1 MAPEVMKGIYNEKC
15 DIWSAGVIL
24 YILITGTPPFN
35 GETDED
41 ILENVKKMKYTFNI
55 PEMKNISV
63 ALKDLIA
70 SVLVEPPKRPTAEQ
84 ILNHPWILKGASTE
98 VLKINFSRMKAFT

>member
-24 YILITGTPPFN
+24 YILITGVPPFN

-41 ILENVKKMKYTFNI
+41 ILEAVKKMKYTLSI
-55 PEMKNISV
+55 PEMKGVSSSI
-63 ALKDLIA
+63 KDLIA
-70 SVLVEPPKRPTAEQ
+70 MILVESTKRPIADA
-84 ILNHPWILKGASTE
+84 ILKHPWVITGASH
-98 VLKINFSRMKAFT
+98 

>member
-24 YILITGTPPFN
+24 YILLTGVPPFN

-41 ILENVKKMKYTFNI
+41 IL
-55 PEMKNISV
+55 
-63 ALKDLIA
+63 
-70 SVLVEPPKRPTAEQ
+70 
-84 ILNHPWILKGASTE
+84 
-98 VLKINFSRMKAFT
+98 